1 MADINKI
8 RGKTSMNTVI
18 QINDTNIGMGIAIA
32 GVVILV
38 LVFIFII
45 ICNYKSS
52 LLDESLA
59 ACVCAFIAILTGV
72 LMVFIGLDINDDSRM
87 KNIRE
92 AIETK
97 YPDAVIIDMTIEN
110 KTLCGT
116 FQSNEAEYCYKIENN
131 QLRIQKQD

>member
-1 MADINKI
+1 
-8 RGKTSMNTVI
+8 MNTVI

-38 LVFIFII
+38 LVFIFVI

-52 LLDESLA
+52 LLDDSLA
-59 ACVCAFIAILTGV
+59 ACVCVFIAMLTGV

-116 FQSNEAEYCYKIENN
+116 FQSNETEYCYKIENN
-131 QLRIQKQD
+131 QLQIQKQD

>member
-8 RGKTSMNTVI
+8 KGKTSMNTVI

-38 LVFIFII
+38 LVFIFVI

-97 YPDAVIIDMTIEN
+97 YPDAVMIDKDNYNGSFVSDRIIYYYEVDEDN
-110 KTLCGT
+110 L
-116 FQSNEAEYCYKIENN
+116 KISAGS
-131 QLRIQKQD
+131 R